1 MEIAHT
7 TLKIG
12 LEKPVRVLHVT
23 DTHVAL
29 SDERDDERCRR
40 VIERCQRVL
49 KPMHQLHIEPTKKFA
64 NIIIPEG
71 GNNEVAINLITDY
84 IKGRL
89 TTNSKK

>member
-1 MEIAHT
+1 MFATMVIYLPMYVSA
-7 TLKIG
+7 
-12 LEKPVRVLHVT
+12 VLA
-23 DTHVAL
+23 AL
-29 SDERDDERCRR
+29 VMVELLDRY
-40 VIERCQRVL
+40 QRVL

-89 TTNSKK
+89 TANKK